1 VLNKWD
7 TLENKVT
14 GSVAAFERKVRE
26 QMKFLSWGAIV
37 TTSAL
42 TGQRLQKLL
51 PLAVRAHES
60 RNRRIPTS
68 RLNQFFEEQV
78 RQKSGIIP
86 AKTHGGSRLHVQ
98 YITQTSV
105 RPPTFIVFTSGGK
118 AGLHFSFLR
127 HLENR
132 LREEFDFFASP
143 IRIIERHKSRNRRR

>member
-1 VLNKWD
+1 
-7 TLENKVT
+7 
-14 GSVAAFERKVRE
+14 
-26 QMKFLSWGAIV
+26 MKFLSWGAIV

-42 TGQRLQKLL
+42 TGQRLRKLL

-60 RNRRIPTS
+60 RNRRVPTS

-78 RQKSGIIP
+78 RQKSGITP

-98 YITQTSV
+98 YLTQIGV
-105 RPPTFIVFTSGGK
+105 RPPAFVVFTSGGK

-132 LREEFDFFASP
+132 LREEFDFFATP
-143 IRIIERHKSRNRRR
+143 IRLIERHKSRKRQR